1 MENLNRENSSNLVH
15 SSQRGWGY
23 RALIDRML
31 APLNQGKLHVT
42 FPNGT
47 AKFYGGATTEPSAS
61 IHIRSDAFFKKC
73 ILSGDIGL
81 GESYM
86 DGDWDTDSIVKVISW
101 FIYNLEN
108 APTVSGSK
116 RKISVGNFLR
126 FFNRL
131 RHNFRHN
138 SQANS
143 RRNIKEHYDLSNDFF
158 RIFLDD
164 SMTYS
169 SAFFN
174 YPDDTLE
181 NAQAEKY
188 DRLCRKLKL
197 QASDSV
203 LEIGSGWG
211 GFAAHAARK
220 YGCKIHS
227 ITVSDEQLKYA
238 QERIKNLG
246 LQNQVTFEL
255 KDYRNLSGQY
265 DKIVSIEML
274 EAVGHRYLKTF
285 FAKCHEVLKRD
296 GMLGFQV
303 ITCADARYDEY
314 RKSVDWIQKHIF
326 PGGLLP
332 SIGVLNQSINTTGD
346 MHLHHLEEMG
356 LHYAETLHRW
366 NVKLN
371 ENFDAVQKLGFDKK
385 FQRKWK
391 YYFEYCEAAFRMR
404 NVSVVQAIYS
414 RPNNLKV

>member
-1 MENLNRENSSNLVH
+1 MENLTHKTISHAPS
-15 SSQRGWGY
+15 GGGIY
-23 RALIDRML
+23 RSLIDRML
-31 APLNQGKLHVT
+31 APLHQGKLHVT
-42 FPNGT
+42 FPDGST
-47 AKFYGGATTEPSAS
+47 KFYGGATAEPSAS
-61 IHIRSDAFFKKC
+61 IHIRNNDFFKKC

-101 FIYNLEN
+101 FIHNLEN
-108 APTVSGSK
+108 APTVSGSG

-138 SQANS
+138 SQTGS

-164 SMTYS
+164 TMTYS
-169 SAFFN
+169 SAFFQN
-174 YPDDTLE
+174 SGDSME
-181 NAQAEKY
+181 VAQTEKY
-188 DRLCRKLKL
+188 DRLCRKLKINS
-197 QASDSV
+197 SDSV

-211 GFAAHAARK
+211 GFAAHAASK

-255 KDYRNLSGQY
+255 KDYRNLTGQY

-285 FAKCHEVLKRD
+285 FAKCHQVLKRD
-296 GMLGFQV
+296 GLLGFQV

-332 SIGVLNQSINTTGD
+332 SIGVLNESINATGN

-356 LHYAETLHRW
+356 LHYAETLKRW
-366 NVKLN
+366 NLKLHQN
-371 ENFDAVQKLGFDKK
+371 LDAVQKLGFDKK

-404 NVSVVQAIYS
+404 NVSVVQAIYT
-414 RPNNLKV
+414 RPNNFSL

>member
-1 MENLNRENSSNLVH
+1 MENLTHQTNRNVTH
-15 SSQRGWGY
+15 SASGGGIY
-23 RALIDRML
+23 RSLIDRML

-42 FPNGT
+42 FPDGST
-47 AKFYGGATTEPSAS
+47 KFYGGATAEPSAS
-61 IHIRSDAFFKKC
+61 IHIRKNYFFKKC

-101 FIYNLEN
+101 FIHNLEN
-108 APTVSGSK
+108 APTVSGSR

-138 SQANS
+138 SQSGS
-143 RRNIKEHYDLSNDFF
+143 RRNITEHYDLSNDFF
-158 RIFLDD
+158 RVFLDD

-169 SAFFN
+169 SAFFSH
-174 YPDDTLE
+174 PDDSLE
-181 NAQAEKY
+181 AAQTEKY
-188 DRLCRKLKL
+188 DRLCRKLNL

-211 GFAAHAARK
+211 GFAAHAASK

-238 QERIKNLG
+238 RERIKNLG
-246 LQNQVTFEL
+246 LENHVTFEL

-274 EAVGHRYLKTF
+274 EAIGHRYLKTF
-285 FAKCHEVLKRD
+285 FAKCHQVLKRD
-296 GMLGFQV
+296 GLLGFQV
-303 ITCADARYDEY
+303 ITCADVRYDEY

-332 SIGVLNQSINTTGD
+332 SIGVLNQSINATGD

-371 ENFDAVQKLGFDKK
+371 EHLDAVQKLGFDRR

-404 NVSVVQAIYS
+404 NVSVVQAVYT
-414 RPNNLKV
+414 RPNNLKA